1 MIEISNPVK
10 DAISLFEKSFNTT
23 IEIEYVPENEIGYAE
38 TPDNF
43 FKNRT
48 NTIKIYCGNITNKDN
63 ILSNIP
69 IEDTDAL
76 KIIESLFHELRHV
89 EQRLHIIHEHEE
101 ISKII
106 SLEYLCSRKS
116 GWYDKNY
123 GKVVLEADAELYGY
137 IKLFEFVNKMENLDL
152 QTKAIKL
159 FTETYKPIISEGK
172 LERILN
178 AKNIIDSQ
186 SFCLDAL
193 EEILIE
199 RKTQMRGLLF
209 SKPYKEYLE
218 LTAKKFIETAPWH
231 IRKDEQICK
240 LLDISPS
247 LEESKNMNNKLI
259 ERDEKRG
266 KGLFS

>member
-48 NTIKIYCGNITNKDN
+48 NSIRIFCGNNTNKEN
-63 ILSNIP
+63 ILSNTP

-89 EQRLHIIHEHEE
+89 EQRLHIIREHKE

-116 GWYDKNY
+116 RWYDKNY
-123 GKVVLEADAELYGY
+123 EKTVLEADAELYGY
-137 IKLFEFVNKMENLDL
+137 IKLFEFVNETKNLDL
-152 QTKAIKL
+152 QTKAVKL
-159 FTETYKPIISEGK
+159 FTETYKSIISEDK
-172 LERILN
+172 LERISS

-186 SFCLDAL
+186 NLCLDAL

-199 RKTQMRGLLF
+199 RKNQTRGLLF
-209 SKPYKEYLE
+209 SKSYKDYLE
-218 LTAKKFIETAPWH
+218 STAKKFIKSAPWY

-247 LEESKNMNNKLI
+247 LEENKNLNNKLI
-259 ERDEKRG
+259 ERDERKG
-266 KGLFS
+266 KGLF